1 MARSCR
7 VQVGG
12 EARIRLLIR
21 AGQIADGLR
30 LARSLVGRA
39 DARAGAVATVLESIQ
54 KGLKKRGEVSIVG
67 FGTFRVKQRAARLGR
82 NPRTGQE
89 IKIKASK
96 SVGFKAGKPLKTSV

>member
-1 MARSCR
+1 MAK
-7 VQVGG
+7 GMN
-12 EARIRLLIR
+12 R
-21 AGQIADGLR
+21 AELNESVAKAMDCSKAQADH
-30 LARSLVGRA
+30 
-39 DARAGAVATVLESIQ
+39 AVHSVLESIQ

-96 SVGFKAGKPLKTSV
+96 SVGFKAGKPLKSSV